1 MERLACIDLPE
12 FPLQLLLSR
21 HPEWKRL
28 PAAVVAQ
35 DKPQGEI
42 LYGKPR
48 GALSRRPA
56 GDAVRSGLE
65 PGGGPPGGG
74 SIAGEVRI
82 DVEELTRLL
91 RRFSPEVE
99 ISREEPGVFWVNAA
113 GLSDLFSSLDHWA
126 REIHAALTARERRAS
141 VVVGFRRF
149 AVYAVARGCD
159 GRTRPGRPR

>member
-12 FPLQLLLSR
+12 FPLQILLSR

-42 LYGKPR
+42 LMVSPEARSAGVLPGMRYAA
-48 GALSRRPA
+48 ALSLAADLRVAEVP
-56 GDAVRSGLE
+56 
-65 PGGGPPGGG
+65 
-74 SIAGEVRI
+74 AGEVRI
-82 DVEELTRLL
+82 EVRELAGLL

-113 GLSDLFSSLDHWA
+113 GLSGLFSSLDHWA
-126 REIHAALTARERRAS
+126 HEIRAALTARERRAS
-141 VVVGFRRF
+141 VGVPPLRRLC
-149 AVYAVARGCD
+149 RGTRVR